1 MSAVEACFDGLV
13 GPTHNYAGLSR
24 GNVASSTNA
33 GDTSSPRAA
42 ALQGLAK
49 MRHLASLGVAQAC
62 LPPHERP
69 NVALLRSLGFSGD
82 DARVV
87 ERAGRTA
94 PHLLAAASSASA
106 MWTANAATVSPSSDC
121 EDGRVHLTVANLAS
135 KLHRSIEAPTT
146 EAALRAIFADARHFA
161 VHAALPAADHADEG
175 AANHTRLAAT
185 HGEPGVE
192 LFVWGRSAT
201 GGPGPAHF
209 PARQAREA
217 CEAVARLHRLRADRV
232 ILAQQ
237 HPAAIDAGVFHND
250 VIAVGHRDLLLY
262 HEHAFVDPDGV
273 VAACRAALGH
283 RLTAVCVPSHD
294 LSLDE
299 CVATYLF
306 NTQLVDTAAG
316 RVLVAPAECMASP
329 RASAVLQ
336 RWVDG
341 GHIARV
347 DALDLR
353 ESMRNGGGP
362 ACLRLRVVLT
372 DAERAAVLPTIWA
385 TPERLDWL
393 EGWVRRHYR
402 DSLTPA
408 DLADPRL
415 LDETRCALDELTEQ
429 LGLGS
434 LYEFQRAGA

>member
-33 GDTSSPRAA
+33 GDRSSPRAA

-49 MRHLASLGVAQAC
+49 MRHMASLGVAQAV

-69 NVALLRSLGFSGD
+69 NVPLLRRLGFSGD
-82 DARVV
+82 DAQVV
-87 ERAGRTA
+87 EHATRTA

-106 MWTANAATVSPSSDC
+106 MWTANAATVSPSPDC
-121 EDGRVHLTVANLAS
+121 DDGRVHLTVANLSS
-135 KLHRSIEAPTT
+135 KLHRSIEASTT
-146 EAALRAIFADARHFA
+146 EAALRAVFADPRHFA
-161 VHAALPAADHADEG
+161 VHPALPPTDHADEG
-175 AANHTRLAAT
+175 AANHTRLAAA

-192 LFVWGRSAT
+192 LFVWGRSANSGLAPT
-201 GGPGPAHF
+201 RF

-217 CEAVARLHRLRADRV
+217 CEAVVRLHRLEPPRTV
-232 ILAQQ
+232 FAQQ

-262 HEHAFVDPDGV
+262 HEAAFVDPDAV
-273 VAACRAALGH
+273 VADCSAALGG
-283 RLTAVCVPSHD
+283 RLTAVCVSSRE
-294 LSLDE
+294 LTLDE

-306 NTQLVDTAAG
+306 NTQLADTSAG

-329 RASAVLQ
+329 RASAALQ
-336 RWVDG
+336 RWVDC

-372 DAERAAVLPTIWA
+372 HAERAAVLPTIWA

-408 DLADPRL
+408 DLADSRL
-415 LDETRCALDELTEQ
+415 LDETRCALDELTGE